1 MSRLCHWAN
10 KIIRMVCTEAPLEVL
25 NEYVES
31 EWFQW
36 FQWGLP
42 SFSVPISLSIKNCLH
57 IYQKYKVL
65 TLFFRSLD
73 SIKKSQNAP
82 CFGLMSLSLKSVVA
96 SF

>member
-36 FQWGLP
+36 GLP

-57 IYQKYKVL
+57 IYQQYKVL

-73 SIKKSQNAP
+73 SIKKVKTRHVSDKCP
-82 CFGLMSLSLKSVVA
+82 YP
-96 SF
+96 